1 VRVVSCRAGELYVR
15 GPLKARNE
23 AFKELLRRE
32 KQYVANLQL
41 IVKEYMK
48 PLKENTKGYRALC
61 TDKEVMTIF
70 GNVEALTPCPDSF
83 IFSIESRRRALIGWR
98 VGVSAGAAHG
108 PQRDAAPAGD
118 HPGPLPPVRR
128 PRRGLPHHGT
138 PRN

>member
-1 VRVVSCRAGELYVR
+1 MSCCAGELYVR

-70 GNVEALTPCPDSF
+70 GNVEALTPAIYLFFDRKSHTHWLTVDWLIDC
-83 IFSIESRRRALIGWR
+83 LIG
-98 VGVSAGAAHG
+98 
-108 PQRDAAPAGD
+108 
-118 HPGPLPPVRR
+118 
-128 PRRGLPHHGT
+128 
-138 PRN
+138 